1 MVVDSG
7 WAGMEAGALCSKW
20 LVSSVVEGSGGGGG
34 AGSMVRE
41 GGAVHAAHWAGGG
54 SGRTEEVWVGIE
66 TMTALFP
73 SYDEDQDVQSRM
85 LILVDI
91 ETGFFQ

>member
-1 MVVDSG
+1 MVEGGGSSG
-7 WAGMEAGALCSKW
+7 ARR
-20 LVSSVVEGSGGGGG
+20 GSGGGGG

-54 SGRTEEVWVGIE
+54 SGRTEEAWVGIE

-85 LILVDI
+85 PILVDI